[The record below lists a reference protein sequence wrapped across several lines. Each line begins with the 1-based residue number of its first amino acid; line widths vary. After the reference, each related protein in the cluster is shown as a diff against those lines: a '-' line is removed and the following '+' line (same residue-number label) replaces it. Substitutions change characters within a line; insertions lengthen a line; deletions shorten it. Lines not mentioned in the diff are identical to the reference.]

1 MNPNVSHELTNADN
15 PMDLSEQQIA
25 RLYKLTLEVRRALGR
40 DVTPTAI
47 LHVII
52 GYGLTHAEQQGD
64 FARRVPGGRT
74 PALVRGRR
82 GPRRATG
89 NGIREASPKRGSQH
103 DLGRRG
109 Q

>member
-47 LHVII
+47 LHIII
-52 GYGLTHAEQQGD
+52 GYGLTHAEQQSD
-64 FARRVPGGRT
+64 FARRVPGGRSS
-74 PALVRGRR
+74 AVVRSTRR
-82 GPRRATG
+82 PRRATG
-89 NGIREASPKRGSQH
+89 NKIRGTSPKRGSHH

>member
-1 MNPNVSHELTNADN
+1 
-15 PMDLSEQQIA
+15 MDLSEQQIA

-52 GYGLTHAEQQGD
+52 GYGLTHAEQHRD
-64 FARRVPGGRT
+64 FVKKVPDGVFSAVVHRRKRVGR
-74 PALVRGRR
+74 A
-82 GPRRATG
+82 PRD
-89 NGIREASPKRGSQH
+89 ASPATPQKRGSHH